1 MGLMLLSTYESLLR
15 KRTVQFFK
23 NFTFSSHSR
32 ASFQSRNLLCM
43 ILLLKMTAVWASTGF
58 GFWGIWKNPTVRFA
72 SKLNQCFLWLLRSH
86 SWSLGV
92 CFHFFQKKKLPKSC
106 PSSFFFWMLM
116 PKTAVEA
123 VIRLVDVEFGQQLTF
138 FEFLIC

>member
-72 SKLNQCFLWLLRSH
+72 SKLNQCFLWSLRTH

-92 CFHFFQKKKLPKSC
+92 CFHFFSEKKSC
-106 PSSFFFWMLM
+106 QKVALLLFFWILM
-116 PKTAVEA
+116 PKTELEA

-138 FEFLIC
+138 FQFLVC